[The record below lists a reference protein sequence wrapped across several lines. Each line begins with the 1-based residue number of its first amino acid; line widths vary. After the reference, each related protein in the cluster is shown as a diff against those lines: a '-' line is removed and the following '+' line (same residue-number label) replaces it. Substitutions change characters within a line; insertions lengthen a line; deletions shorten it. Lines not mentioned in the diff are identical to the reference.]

1 MGPFC
6 RLASRNPFFLIN
18 GNKNHYNIVVI
29 GSPDGGRNVNE
40 DAKVVER
47 LKRGEEKAFEE
58 VYRKY
63 GRKVYN
69 LALRYC
75 QDVQIAEDI
84 AQESFIRVYRY
95 IASYNE
101 AYSFSGWLMRI
112 VVNLCKSYRKDQSK
126 DVQKVINYQHVIRRA
141 VDDPATKTEITD
153 ALQYYL
159 EQMDDTSKT
168 MMILYYLQDFS
179 YEEISEMLDCP
190 LGTVKSRLSRS
201 REKFHELVSRRKEGT
216 QE

>member
-1 MGPFC
+1 MTYGME
-6 RLASRNPFFLIN
+6 FFTELFLLIK
-18 GNKNHYNIVVI
+18 GNKNHYNIVVLD
-29 GSPDGGRNVNE
+29 SSVGGRNVKE
-40 DAKVVER
+40 DADVVER

-63 GRKVYN
+63 GKKVYN

-95 IASYNE
+95 IDSFDE
-101 AYSFSGWLMRI
+101 DFSFSGWLMRI
-112 VVNLCKSYRKDQSK
+112 TVNLCKSYRKDLSRNM
-126 DVQKVINYQHVIRRA
+126 QKIINYQQIKRRA
-141 VDDPATKTEITD
+141 MDDPAAKTEVHD

-159 EQMDDTSKT
+159 EQMDETSKT
-168 MMILYYLQDFS
+168 MMILYYLQDFT
-179 YEEISEMLDCP
+179 YEEISRMLECP

-201 REKFHELVSRRKEGT
+201 KEKFHHLVSKKKEGI
-216 QE
+216 ER